1 VKLPKNQ
8 TKQHVSGGS
17 FLLSSIDEEQ
27 IFTPEDFTDEQNMIL
42 RTAGRFVEKEV
53 EPHRKAIENQDFDK
67 VVNILRK
74 AGGEGLLGH
83 SVPEAYGGLGLDK
96 ISKGLV
102 GEAVGKSGSYGVA
115 HSNHTCIATLPITYF
130 GTNEQKQKYLPK
142 LASGE
147 YIGAYCLTEPSAGSD
162 ALSSK
167 TKAELSSD
175 ENYYLL
181 NGTKI
186 YITNAQFSDTFI
198 VYAKVD
204 GTAFTAFIV
213 EKDFPGLSLGP
224 EEKKMGIKGSSTR
237 SVIMEDCL
245 VPKENVLGEIGRG
258 HVIALNVL
266 NLGRFNLGA
275 ACVGAAK
282 YGLEL
287 AISYTN
293 ERKQFKRTI
302 AEFGASKEKIA
313 KMASRIYAAESL
325 QHRTAGL
332 LEEALGDLYDS
343 GDHKLIGKR
352 MMEYVMEC
360 AVCKVYSSET
370 LDKVVDE
377 SLQLHGG
384 NGFISEYRIEQ
395 MYRDSRINRI
405 FEGSNEINRLLI
417 PGLLFKKAAKGEMPM
432 QEIVEN
438 AEKELGNDLKNIEG
452 ALAEEREAVTSI
464 RRIFLVLAGVAYNT
478 LGEKLEDSQET
489 LMKLSELAIQLYAT
503 ESVVYRSWK
512 SIKRNGLE
520 KERMKE
526 NLAVSFVNESLLDVE
541 MTARKLVAG
550 ILSGDKLNETTKLIS
565 AELGTYGS
573 GDIILRNREIADLLN
588 EKQRYTC

>member
-1 VKLPKNQ
+1 MSNEN
-8 TKQHVSGGS
+8 TKQLISGGN
-17 FLLSSIDEEQ
+17 FLLSSTDKERV
-27 IFTPEDFTDEQNMIL
+27 FTPEDFTDEQKMIAG
-42 RTAGRFVEKEV
+42 TANQFVEKEV
-53 EPHRKAIENQDFDK
+53 EPHREAIEKQDFDR
-67 VVNILRK
+67 VVTILRK
-74 AGGEGLLGH
+74 AGETGLLGH

-96 ISKGLV
+96 VSKGLV
-102 GEAVGKSGSYGVA
+102 GEAVGRSGSYGVA

-130 GTNEQKQKYLPK
+130 GTDEQKQKYLPK

-162 ALSSK
+162 ALSGK
-167 TKAELSSD
+167 AKAELSSD
-175 ENYYLL
+175 GNHYLL

-204 GTAFTAFIV
+204 GEKFTAFIV

-237 SVIMEDCL
+237 SVILEDCF

-266 NLGRFNLGA
+266 NLGRFNLGS

-287 AISYTN
+287 AIAYTN

-417 PGLLFKKAAKGEMPM
+417 PGLLFKKAAKGEIPITDIIDKAKK
-432 QEIVEN
+432 EIVQKPMTEEGEL
-438 AEKELGNDLKNIEG
+438 AKELQ
-452 ALAEEREAVTSI
+452 AVASI
-464 RRIFLVLAGVAYNT
+464 RRVFLISAGLAYDT
-478 LGEKLEDSQET
+478 LGEQLEDSQET
-489 LMKLSELAIQLYAT
+489 LMKLSEMAIQLYAT
-503 ESVVYRSWK
+503 ESAVLRSLK
-512 SIKRNGLE
+512 AITTNGAENE
-520 KERMKE
+520 KMKE
-526 NLAVSFVNESLLDVE
+526 NLAVSIVSESMLEVE
-541 MTARKLVAG
+541 MAARKLASG
-550 ILSGDKLNETTKLIS
+550 ILSGSQLKEVTTMIS
-565 AELGTYGS
+565 TELGAYCAENVVQ
-573 GDIILRNREIADLLN
+573 RNREIAALLN
-588 EKQRYTC
+588 EKQRYIC

>member
-1 VKLPKNQ
+1 MPKEL

-17 FLLSSIDEEQ
+17 FLLSSIVAER
-27 IFTPEDFTDEQNMIL
+27 IFTAEDFTDEQKMIG
-42 RTAGRFVEKEV
+42 RTASQFVEKEV
-53 EPHRKAIENQDFDK
+53 EPYREAIEKQDFDR
-67 VVNILRK
+67 VVTILRK
-74 AGGEGLLGH
+74 AGDVGLLGH
-83 SVPEAYGGLGLDK
+83 SIPEAYGGLGLDK

-102 GEAVGKSGSYGVA
+102 GEAVGKTGGYGVA

-130 GTNEQKQKYLPK
+130 GTKAQKQKYLPK

-162 ALSSK
+162 ALSAK
-167 TKAELSSD
+167 MKAELSSD
-175 ENYYLL
+175 GNYYLL

-204 GTAFTAFIV
+204 GEKFTAFIV
-213 EKDFPGLSLGP
+213 EKDFQGLSLGP
-224 EEKKMGIKGSSTR
+224 EEQKMGIKGSSTR
-237 SVIMEDCL
+237 SVILEDCV
-245 VPKENVLGEIGRG
+245 VPVENVLGEVGRG
-258 HVIALNVL
+258 HIIALNVL
-266 NLGRFNLGA
+266 NLGRFNLGS

-287 AISYTN
+287 AITYTN
-293 ERKQFKRTI
+293 ERKQFKKTI
-302 AEFGASKEKIA
+302 AEFGATKEKIA
-313 KMASRIYAAESL
+313 HMASRIYAAESL
-325 QHRTAGL
+325 QYRTAGL

-343 GDHKLIGKR
+343 DDHKLIANR

-417 PGLLFKKAAKGEMPM
+417 PGLLFKKAAKGEIPM
-432 QEIVEN
+432 QGIIVNAKKEMAKKTMKTEGVLSEEI
-438 AEKELGNDLKNIEG
+438 
-452 ALAEEREAVTSI
+452 EAVASI
-464 RRIFLVLAGVAYNT
+464 RRVFLILAGIAYET

-503 ESVVYRSWK
+503 ESAVLRSLK
-512 SIKRNGLE
+512 AITRNGLE
-520 KERMKE
+520 KEKMKE
-526 NLAVSFVNESLLDVE
+526 NLAVSLVSESMLDVE
-541 MTARKLVAG
+541 MVARKLASG
-550 ILSGDKLNETTKLIS
+550 ILSGEKLKEVTKMIS
-565 AELGTYGS
+565 AEFGS
-573 GDIILRNREIADLLN
+573 YCAEDVVLRNRQIAAQLN

>member
-1 VKLPKNQ
+1 MPKNQ

-27 IFTPEDFTDEQNMIL
+27 IFTPEDFTDEQNMIF

-53 EPHRKAIENQDFDK
+53 EPHREAIENQDFDK

-213 EKDFPGLSLGP
+213 EKDFPGLYLGP

-417 PGLLFKKAAKGEMPM
+417 PGLLFKKAAKGEIPM

-541 MTARKLVAG
+541 MTARKLVSG
-550 ILSGDKLNETTKLIS
+550 ILSGDKLKETMKLIS
-565 AELGTYGS
+565 AELGDYYG
-573 GDIILRNREIADLLN
+573 GDIVLRNREIAALLN